1 MITFQQTQ
9 NIVFR
14 PLYPV
19 LMYLFI
25 SITTLH
31 TQVPMLLKLH
41 IESLTLLWALFTSF
55 IYFVIHEK
63 LNYENLSI
71 KSLLIGLLF
80 ICAPIITSFATLD
93 YLKLLNDEEYKT
105 LLKMIIFI
113 PCLVQLMQNRESR
126 EILLNAFIAFYTIL
140 AVYFLY
146 RFLVLHEVRNID
158 LRPQLKIR
166 NGDANFLCTFFSMMI
181 PLSVMKSTL
190 AFQNKQKKHSLLFAF
205 SAVILAICTILTES
219 RMGIIATVAGLFYL
233 FSRPIFGSHR
243 KKMILGSLFFGLL
256 IVGMNFDRI
265 SKRFVEI
272 EDKSNS
278 DRVLTWENG
287 LKVFSDYPLFGVGIH
302 KASKTL
308 FKNTIFPDFQS
319 EMKFLDVHNTILKTL
334 AELGIFGL
342 IIFGILF
349 LWPWR
354 KAIQMKSENR
364 YYLISSLTILT
375 LSMMTLGLT
384 YKDLFILHL
393 FLIVTLAITFE
404 EKLPNLGD
412 SY

>member
-14 PLYPV
+14 PLYPILV
-19 LMYLFI
+19 YLFI

-31 TQVPMLLKLH
+31 TQIPFLLSLK
-41 IESLTLLWALFTSF
+41 IETLTLLWALLTSF
-55 IYFVIHEK
+55 IYFVAYEEK
-63 LNYENLSI
+63 NYENLSI
-71 KSLLIGLLF
+71 KSLIVGLLF
-80 ICAPIITSFATLD
+80 ISAPIITSFATSD
-93 YLKLLNDEEYKT
+93 YLKMLNDEEFKT

-113 PCLVQLMQNRESR
+113 PCLVQLLQKNENR

-146 RFLVLHEVRNID
+146 RYLVLHEVREFD

-190 AFQNKQKKHSLLFAF
+190 AYQSKQKKHSFLFAF
-205 SAVILAICTILTES
+205 SAAILTLCTLLTES
-219 RMGIIATVAGLFYL
+219 RMGIIATATGLIYL
-233 FSRPIFGSHR
+233 FSRPIFGSN
-243 KKMILGSLFFGLL
+243 KKMIIGSLLFGL
-256 IVGMNFDRI
+256 IMVGMNGERI
-265 SKRFVEI
+265 SKRFVAM

-287 LKVFSDYPLFGVGIH
+287 LRVFADYPLFGVGIH
-302 KASKTL
+302 KASKSL
-308 FKNTIFPDFQS
+308 YENTMYPNFQS
-319 EMKFLDVHNTILKTL
+319 EMRLLDVHNTVLKTL

-342 IIFGILF
+342 LIFGILF

-354 KAIQMKSENR
+354 KAIQMKSDQR
-364 YYLISSLTILT
+364 YFLISSLIILT
-375 LSMMTLGLT
+375 MSVMTIGLT

-404 EKLPNLGD
+404 KKLPNLGD